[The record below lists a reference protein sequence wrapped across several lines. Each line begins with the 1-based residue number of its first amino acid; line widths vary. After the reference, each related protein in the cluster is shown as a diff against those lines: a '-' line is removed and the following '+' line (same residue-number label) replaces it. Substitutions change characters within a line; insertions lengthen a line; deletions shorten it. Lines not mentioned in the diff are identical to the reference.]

1 MSWNL
6 RDYRKAKAT
15 PEGAPPSEP
24 VFDDDLPL
32 PTFAGMDEWDEDAPS
47 HPGWLTQELKAQ
59 GMMTP
64 KELDRFAWLQR
75 RGIEPLHDAEPP
87 PAQRP
92 SLLQRLLPWRTPA
105 APEIDEARPPWAPR
119 SAHEAPPGFRP
130 GGGDDG
136 R

>member
-6 RDYRKAKAT
+6 RDYRTKQAQGET
-15 PEGAPPSEP
+15 SPPAP

-32 PTFAGMDEWDEDAPS
+32 PTFAGMDEWDEDASP
-47 HPGWLTQELKAQ
+47 PGWLTQELKAQ

-75 RGIEPLHDAEPP
+75 RGIAERDTAPP

-105 APEIDEARPPWAPR
+105 EPEVDEERPPWMPR
-119 SAHEAPPGFRP
+119 SAHEAPPSFRP